1 MALQFAGCETLADMM
16 RAKTSGLRRCGDA
29 IEGDAGGRVHFQLC
43 SGVGGLPADNP
54 CCQRSCNVY
63 QIQGVRAIE
72 IRYRATGVFSK
83 AKSGR
88 LCPPPLVFLAVR
100 RLGQRPSVT
109 LRGSSAPNSLLQ
121 FPNATEFMDNGN
133 IRCSAL
139 CTHAHRFVAAAAEPG
154 AAASFG
160 HLEQSCFDRLAGGL
174 PRQRD
179 DYSLNSSGTPCS
191 HQNPALRHIVGTE
204 HHRLD

>member
-1 MALQFAGCETLADMM
+1 MPLIRVGDKGRHRWQAGRPFPLPALGESGKHSLRIRLSRDHSAYLALSSSIAAPLM
-16 RAKTSGLRRCGDA
+16 RAGVNRQDNLAR
-29 IEGDAGGRVHFQLC
+29 IERARYNYTP
-43 SGVGGLPADNP
+43 PA
-54 CCQRSCNVY
+54 CRSLALM
-63 QIQGVRAIE
+63 RAD
-72 IRYRATGVFSK
+72 
-83 AKSGR
+83 
-88 LCPPPLVFLAVR
+88 
-100 RLGQRPSVT
+100 
-109 LRGSSAPNSLLQ
+109 SLLQ

-139 CTHAHRFVAAAAEPG
+139 YTHAHRFAAAAEPG

-160 HLEQSCFDRLAGGL
+160 HPEQSCFDRLAGGL

-191 HQNPALRHIVGTE
+191 HQNPAPRHIVGTE